1 MATKIAIIGAGP
13 GGYNAALKAAALG
26 AQVTLFEKGAV
37 GGVCLNCGCIPSKAL
52 LDAAHRAHNI
62 RYMENYSSAP
72 QQGEVFAASVDFAK
86 IQARRAAVIEK
97 LGRGLTSLF
106 KTAKIEYVEGEAS
119 FASQKQIKCAGRL
132 FDFDACIIAS
142 GTQPFYPAPFD
153 KYKDK
158 LLDNG
163 NIFNLQK
170 IPASLA
176 IIGGGVIG
184 CEFACI
190 FSALGCKVTIIEML
204 PTILAAEEEASARVL
219 ESALKK
225 RGVEIL
231 CSRFAKDISFDG
243 GVKTLLLDDG
253 SSLKAEEVLV
263 AVGRTVDLS
272 ALNLDVLGVEWNKK
286 GVKVNPETLRLKDNI
301 YAVGDINGLCLLAH
315 AAEAQGETAVK
326 DIMGRPA
333 RYDNDLVPKAIYTW
347 PEVASVGL
355 TKKEALARGLD
366 VKTQKSFL
374 LANGRALS
382 QDESEGFVQLISA
395 AGSGKLLGAQMAG
408 VYASELISVALIA
421 IKAGFTVQELA
432 ETVFPHPTVCEAIKA
447 AAAAPAR

>member
-1 MATKIAIIGAGP
+1 M
-13 GGYNAALKAAALG
+13 
-26 AQVTLFEKGAV
+26 
-37 GGVCLNCGCIPSKAL
+37 
-52 LDAAHRAHNI
+52 
-62 RYMENYSSAP
+62 
-72 QQGEVFAASVDFAK
+72 
-86 IQARRAAVIEK
+86 
-97 LGRGLTSLF
+97 
-106 KTAKIEYVEGEAS
+106 
-119 FASQKQIKCAGRL
+119 
-132 FDFDACIIAS
+132 
-142 GTQPFYPAPFD
+142 
-153 KYKDK
+153 
-158 LLDNG
+158 
-163 NIFNLQK
+163 
-170 IPASLA
+170 
-176 IIGGGVIG
+176 
-184 CEFACI
+184 
-190 FSALGCKVTIIEML
+190 
-204 PTILAAEEEASARVL
+204 
-219 ESALKK
+219 
-225 RGVEIL
+225 
-231 CSRFAKDISFDG
+231 
-243 GVKTLLLDDG
+243 LDDG